1 MAKQLTDKQAK
12 YVEHR
17 LAGKSQ
23 AESAKLAGYQ
33 GKPEN
38 MDKIGSQVEAN
49 PKVAAAIQAGR
60 QEINKHLRVD
70 AERVLLEASRLATF
84 DARKMF
90 NADGSPKSIQDL
102 DDDTAACI
110 SGIKIVTKGNSE
122 LGYAEIT
129 EYKVSDKNPALE
141 KLFKHFGLYEK
152 DNAQRGLLADLPR
165 DVVKAIAEKLR
176 DAT

>member
-1 MAKQLTDKQAK
+1 MATQLTKMEAI

-23 AESAKLAGYQ
+23 ADAVKLAGSK

-38 MDKIGSQVEAN
+38 LDKIGSQMEAR
-49 PKVAAAIQAGR
+49 PKVQEALKAGKK
-60 QEINKHLRVD
+60 EINQHLRVD

-90 NADGSPKSIQDL
+90 NADGSPKSIHEL

-122 LGYAEIT
+122 LGFAEIT

-141 KLFKHFGLYEK
+141 KLFKHFGLYEQ
-152 DNAQRGLLADLPR
+152 DNRQKNESLAEALLAGINRAKDM
-165 DVVKAIAEKLR
+165 A
-176 DAT
+176 